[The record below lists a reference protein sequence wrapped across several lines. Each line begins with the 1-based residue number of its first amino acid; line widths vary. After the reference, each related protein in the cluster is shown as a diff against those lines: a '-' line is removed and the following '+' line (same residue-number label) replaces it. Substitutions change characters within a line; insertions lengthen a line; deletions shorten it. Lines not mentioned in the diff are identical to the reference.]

1 MQEIKDI
8 NKEVWVSGLN
18 RVSAKDVR
26 VTPPKVRI
34 LLPPQYKNVEMELKE
49 YIDLTYNNFKDKQSY
64 YDDLTNAE
72 LTNVILMKSKNYIN
86 ELLYANKKNVDIK
99 RDKIIEEIFKNIGIL
114 VKINDINLAE

>member
-1 MQEIKDI
+1 
-8 NKEVWVSGLN
+8 
-18 RVSAKDVR
+18 
-26 VTPPKVRI
+26 
-34 LLPPQYKNVEMELKE
+34 MELKE
-49 YIDLTYNNFKDKQSY
+49 YIDLIYNNFKDKQSY

>member
-1 MQEIKDI
+1 
-8 NKEVWVSGLN
+8 
-18 RVSAKDVR
+18 
-26 VTPPKVRI
+26 
-34 LLPPQYKNVEMELKE
+34 MELKE
-49 YIDLTYNNFKDKQSY
+49 YIDLTYNKFKDKQSY

-86 ELLYANKKNVDIK
+86 ELLYANKKNVNIK